1 MLIPVELDVD
11 SEPMLL
17 ALVLM
22 PEDSELAVVE
32 VDVESE
38 EIELAFVLIPLEAE
52 VERDDTLLLVALRPV
67 DSDVTPL

>member
-1 MLIPVELDVD
+1 MLIPLEAEVD

-32 VDVESE
+32 VEVDSE
-38 EIELAFVLIPLEAE
+38 EI
-52 VERDDTLLLVALRPV
+52 
-67 DSDVTPL
+67 

>member
-1 MLIPVELDVD
+1 MLIPLEADVE

-17 ALVLM
+17 ALVLT

-32 VDVESE
+32 ADVESDE
-38 EIELAFVLIPLEAE
+38 
-52 VERDDTLLLVALRPV
+52 TLLFAVLRPV